1 VVDDGRGFDSEKAF
15 TADTGHFGL
24 VGMRERVEGVGGRFE
39 ITTSPGDG
47 TALLIEVP
55 VRPLSTG
62 KQRMS
67 VTA

>member
-1 VVDDGRGFDSEKAF
+1 MAVVSIPEKAP
-15 TADTGHFGL
+15 TAHTGHFGL

-55 VRPLSTG
+55 CVP
-62 KQRMS
+62 
-67 VTA
+67 